1 MVYEG
6 AICLLDRLTFD
17 LEGLATAT
25 RQLRHLRVK
34 RTNVAHRLP
43 RGKRATWNGNQLL
56 SKATMNKKTDF
67 LKRKTGE
74 NPPVF
79 SSL

>member
-1 MVYEG
+1 MGFEG
-6 AICLLDRLTFD
+6 ALCLLDNLTFD

-25 RQLRHLRVK
+25 RQVRHLKVK

-56 SKATMNKKTDF
+56 PSLQTDF
-67 LKRKTGE
+67 RHL
-74 NPPVF
+74 
-79 SSL
+79 S